1 MEPVTPLERSKP
13 SLEVCLEDSDGPVAG
28 WSLLISGI
36 GSMHESPLC
45 RSDRLHAQLIKLVN
59 C

>member
-13 SLEVCLEDSDGPVAG
+13 SLEFCPEGSDDPVAG

-36 GSMHESPLC
+36 GSMHESILYMSGIL
-45 RSDRLHAQLIKLVN
+45 RAQLT
-59 C
+59 